1 MKLSV
6 INFIIMHR
14 NSIGLVL
21 CLCLILTGVIS
32 IIYDRISKNKFITLC
47 SLFVEKFG
55 ARPVEALIYQ
65 DGGSFSRLC
74 VMLFLL
80 KHYTLKKT
88 HFIREEWIMN
98 KFDSLKNFLI
108 SIPIGYV

>member
-1 MKLSV
+1 MSMPNTYGGYFNYLRSH
-6 INFIIMHR
+6 FE
-14 NSIGLVL
+14 
-21 CLCLILTGVIS
+21 
-32 IIYDRISKNKFITLC
+32 NKFITLC

-65 DGGSFSRLC
+65 DGGFFFSFMRDA
-74 VMLFLL
+74 FLL